1 MRQQT
6 LPRRIRGW

>member
-6 LPRRIRGW
+6 LFHQL